1 MVEDLVE
8 PAGHGAAH
16 DLVGGERLQR
26 RTEAVGDLLDL
37 GALLEQVIR
46 VALLRRPRVDLPA
59 HAVQAGAQL
68 SQVLTTSE
76 VAGREFIWTDN
87 GWIQKGLEG
96 QTPVTRVDAG
106 SPQGR
111 ALLTKYSDLEFLL
124 ADGSAVV
131 LRYNLETV
139 DNHNIDR
146 KLGAAPLR
154 TQWRRDLLGGV
165 VTISGQWTDGTEFLA
180 IPNYA
185 RMNRLGPPHAY
196 PREEEV
202 DSGSSTTEI
211 VSSTSKY
218 PKKPSVESKVWV

>member
-1 MVEDLVE
+1 LV
-8 PAGHGAAH
+8 
-16 DLVGGERLQR
+16 
-26 RTEAVGDLLDL
+26 
-37 GALLEQVIR
+37 
-46 VALLRRPRVDLPA
+46 
-59 HAVQAGAQL
+59 
-68 SQVLTTSE
+68 
-76 VAGREFIWTDN
+76 
-87 GWIQKGLEG
+87 
-96 QTPVTRVDAG
+96 
-106 SPQGR
+106 
-111 ALLTKYSDLEFLL
+111 
-124 ADGSAVV
+124 
-131 LRYNLETV
+131 YNLETV